1 MKLSFA
7 FASFKFPFYRDLNFL
22 ALLSLVEVFLAISTF
37 GFLPKT
43 LVVAMAEAV
52 VAAAAAL
59 ISIITEL
66 YESSP

>member
-1 MKLSFA
+1 M
-7 FASFKFPFYRDLNFL
+7 
-22 ALLSLVEVFLAISTF
+22 AISTF

-43 LVVAMAEAV
+43 LVVATAEAV